1 MNFFH
6 ALQYFAIVWWSEK
19 KNIQSLFGL
28 SKISWGKPLA
38 FALFIG
44 VALAYGLWAET
55 GDMSNDFVFNAVMVV
70 SIMHFWYDGFIWSV
84 RKKQV

>member
-6 ALQYFAIVWWSEK
+6 ALQYFAIVWVKENR
-19 KNIQSLFGL
+19 NISSLFRMPE
-28 SKISWGKPLA
+28 STQGKWSALCLYLLLA
-38 FALFIG
+38 FGYGFWIEVSDNHAIYCLAL
-44 VALAYGLWAET
+44 
-55 GDMSNDFVFNAVMVV
+55 VV